1 MENETGKIVYYKR
14 NVPYTVGV
22 RFHALDSQGFILNNH
37 QPWVGV
43 AVEKLRDFKM
53 ANRRAIMEGLIV
65 ETPEPDVDWDTP
77 NALTDEDID
86 ELLKNYLKLKS
97 TIAEVN
103 SPSIL
108 AKVLERAKDQNKS
121 GKTIALIQERLDEIT
136 VEEGVIEPRDMQG
149 VS

>member
-22 RFHALDSQGFILNNH
+22 RFHALDSQGFILNNR